1 MNETWQEITQ
11 PTWAR
16 IAAQSD
22 GLRPATLRIFAQ
34 AQPANPLADAER
46 GINNF
51 IQGSNLE
58 NLIWAVGI
66 LLIGLIVSALVS
78 SVVGGLLKK
87 TTIDNRLAAWI
98 TGRPEGAG
106 SPQVEKWIS
115 AAVFWIIFI
124 FFLVAFFNRLNLTAV
139 SQPLNTFLN
148 QIATFLPK
156 LAGALIWLGIAWVLA
171 TVAKLAVSRVMRT
184 FSVDE
189 RLNQEVGT
197 APTERPLLLSDT
209 VANALYWFIFL
220 LFLPLILEA
229 LQLQQALLPVN
240 NLLNQ
245 ILAAIP
251 KILEAVLIGFVGWLL
266 AQVVRRIVTNL
277 LAAAGADSL
286 GARFGI
292 SRTSGGQ
299 SLSWIVGTI
308 VYVLILIPTAIAA
321 LNALDIQAIS
331 QPAIAMLNDILSA
344 VPKIFT
350 AALILAVAYILGRWV
365 GDLVTNI
372 LTGIGFNNVFSWLG
386 VQPPKQPVRVMSPPV
401 RPLDPEATILQEP
414 ELPARTPSEFVGIVV
429 QVGILLFAVVAA
441 TDVLR
446 IPALT
451 AIVSGIVLVAGR
463 VLSGLV
469 VFAIGL
475 YLANLA
481 FSLIASSGTRQ
492 ARLLGQTARIAIIAF
507 VSALALQQMGIGSD
521 IVNLAFGLLLGAIA
535 VGIALAFG
543 LGGREIAADQIREW
557 LASFKQDKTPR
568 L

>member
-11 PTWAR
+11 PISGP
-16 IAAQSD
+16 IAALSD
-22 GLRPATLRIFAQ
+22 RILAQ
-34 AQPANPLADAER
+34 AQPANPLAQAER
-46 GINNF
+46 GINNLF
-51 IQGSNLE
+51 QGSNLE
-58 NLIWAVGI
+58 NLLWAIGI
-66 LLIGLIVSALVS
+66 LLVGLIVSALVS

-98 TGRPEGAG
+98 TGRPEAAG

-115 AAVFWIIFI
+115 TAVFWIIFI
-124 FFLVAFFNRLNLTAV
+124 FFLIAFFDRLNLTAV

-148 QIATFLPK
+148 QITGFLPK
-156 LAGALIWLGIAWVLA
+156 LAAALIWLGIAWVLA
-171 TVAKLAVSRVMRT
+171 TVAKMALSRVMRT

-197 APTERPLLLSDT
+197 ASSERPLLLSDT

-220 LFLPLILEA
+220 LFLPLILDSLEM
-229 LQLQQALLPVN
+229 QQALLPVN

-266 AQVVRRIVTNL
+266 AMVVRRIVTNL

-292 SRTSGGQ
+292 SRTAGGQ

-331 QPAIAMLNDILSA
+331 QPAVAMLNDILSA

-350 AALILAVAYILGRWV
+350 AALILALAYILGRWV

-372 LTGIGFNNVFSWLG
+372 LRGIGFNNVFSWLG
-386 VQPPKQPVRVMSPPV
+386 VQPKQPLRLTPSSS
-401 RPLDPEATILQEP
+401 DPDATILQEP
-414 ELPARTPSEFVGIVV
+414 EVATRTPSEFVGIVV
-429 QVGILLFAVVAA
+429 QVGIMLFAVVAA
-441 TDVLR
+441 TDVLG

-507 VSALALQQMGIGSD
+507 VAALALQQMGIGSD

>member
-11 PTWAR
+11 PTWSR
-16 IAAQSD
+16 IAALSD
-22 GLRPATLRIFAQ
+22 RIVAQ
-34 AQPANPLADAER
+34 AQPAPNPLADAER
-46 GINNF
+46 GINNLF
-51 IQGSNLE
+51 QGSNIG

-66 LLIGLIVSALVS
+66 LLIGLIVAALVS
-78 SVVGGLLKK
+78 SLIGGLLKK
-87 TTIDNRLAAWI
+87 TTIDNRLAAWV
-98 TGRPEGAG
+98 TGRPDGEEA
-106 SPQVEKWIS
+106 PQVEKWIS
-115 AAVFWIIFI
+115 TAVFWIIFI
-124 FFLVAFFNRLNLTAV
+124 FFLVAFFNQLNLTAV

-148 QIATFLPK
+148 QITGFLPK
-156 LAGALIWLGIAWVLA
+156 LGGALIWLGIAWVLA
-171 TVAKLAVSRVMRT
+171 TVAKLAVSRAMRT

-189 RLNQEVGT
+189 RLNQQVGT

-209 VANALYWFIFL
+209 LANALYWFIFL
-220 LFLPLILEA
+220 LFLPLILDSLEM
-229 LQLQQALLPVN
+229 QQALLPVN

-266 AQVVRRIVTNL
+266 AMVVRRIVTNL
-277 LAAAGADSL
+277 LAAAGTDSL

-299 SLSWIVGTI
+299 SLSWIIGTV

-344 VPKIFT
+344 IPKIFT
-350 AALILAVAYILGRWV
+350 AALILAVAYVLGRWI

-386 VQPPKQPVRVMSPPV
+386 VQPKQSVRVTAPPIH
-401 RPLDPEATILQEP
+401 PIDPDATVLQPEP
-414 ELPARTPSEFVGIVV
+414 ELPDRTPSEFVGIVV
-429 QVGILLFAVVAA
+429 QVGIILFAVVAA

-451 AIVSGIVLVAGR
+451 AIVSGIVVIAGR

-481 FSLIASSGTRQ
+481 FNLIASSGTRQ
-492 ARLLGQTARIAIIAF
+492 ARMLGQTARIAVITF

-543 LGGREIAADQIREW
+543 LGGREIASDQIRDW
-557 LASFKQDKTPR
+557 LAAFKQDKTPR

>member
-11 PTWAR
+11 PISGPMAVVSDR
-16 IAAQSD
+16 I
-22 GLRPATLRIFAQ
+22 LAQ
-34 AQPANPLADAER
+34 AQLAPNPLSEAER
-46 GINNF
+46 GLNNLF
-51 IQGSNLE
+51 AGKDIE
-58 NLIWAVGI
+58 NLVWAIGI

-78 SVVGGLLKK
+78 SLVGGLLKK

-98 TGRPEGAG
+98 TGRPEGEG

-115 AAVFWIIFI
+115 GAVFWIIFI

-148 QIATFLPK
+148 QIAGALPK
-156 LAGALIWLGIAWVLA
+156 LAKALIFLGIAWVVA
-171 TVAKLAVSRVMRT
+171 TVAKLALSRAMRT
-184 FSVDE
+184 FGVDE
-189 RLNQEVGT
+189 RLNQQVGT
-197 APTERPLLLSDT
+197 APTETPLLLSDT
-209 VANALYWFIFL
+209 LANALYWFIFL
-220 LFLPLILEA
+220 LFLPLVLES
-229 LQLQQALLPVN
+229 LDLQQALLPVN

-266 AQVVRRIVTNL
+266 AQVVQRIVTNL

-292 SRTSGGQ
+292 SRSSGGQ
-299 SLSWIVGTI
+299 SLSWIIGTI

-331 QPAIAMLNDILSA
+331 LPAIAMLNTILGA
-344 VPKIFT
+344 LPNIFT
-350 AALILAVAYILGRWV
+350 AAIILAVAYFLGRWI

-386 VQPPKQPVRVMSPPV
+386 MQPKQPLRLPSSSST
-401 RPLDPEATILQEP
+401 DPDATVLQEP
-414 ELPARTPSEFVGIVV
+414 DVAARTPSQFVGIVV
-429 QVGILLFAVVAA
+429 QVGIMLFAVVAA
-441 TDVLR
+441 TDVLK

-492 ARLLGQTARIAIIAF
+492 ARLLGQTARIAVIAF
-507 VSALALQQMGIGSD
+507 VGALALQQMGIGSD

-543 LGGREIAADQIREW
+543 LGGREIAADELRGW

-568 L
+568 S

>member
-11 PTWAR
+11 PISNPMAVM
-16 IAAQSD
+16 SD
-22 GLRPATLRIFAQ
+22 RLLAQ
-34 AQPANPLADAER
+34 AQPAPNPLVDAER

-51 IQGSNLE
+51 VQTSNIE
-58 NLIWAVGI
+58 NLVWAVGI

-78 SVVGGLLKK
+78 SLVGGLLKK

-98 TGRPEGAG
+98 TGRPEGEG

-115 AAVFWIIFI
+115 GAVFWIIFI

-148 QIATFLPK
+148 QIAGALPK
-156 LAGALIWLGIAWVLA
+156 LAKALIFLGIAWVLA
-171 TVAKLAVSRVMRT
+171 TVAKLALSRAMRT
-184 FSVDE
+184 FGVDE
-189 RLNQEVGT
+189 RLNQQVGT
-197 APTERPLLLSDT
+197 APSETPLLLSDT
-209 VANALYWFIFL
+209 LANALYWFIFL
-220 LFLPLILEA
+220 LFLPLVLES
-229 LQLQQALLPVN
+229 LDLQQALLPVN

-266 AQVVRRIVTNL
+266 AQVVQRIVTNL

-292 SRTSGGQ
+292 SRSSGGQ

-331 QPAIAMLNDILSA
+331 LPAIAMLNTILGA
-344 VPKIFT
+344 LPNIFT
-350 AALILAVAYILGRWV
+350 AAIILAVAYILGRWI

-386 VQPPKQPVRVMSPPV
+386 MQPKQPLQLPP
-401 RPLDPEATILQEP
+401 PSSIDPDATVLQEP
-414 ELPARTPSEFVGIVV
+414 DIAARTPSQFVGIVV
-429 QVGILLFAVVAA
+429 QVGIMLFAVVAA
-441 TDVLR
+441 TDVLK

-492 ARLLGQTARIAIIAF
+492 ARLLGQTARIAVIAF
-507 VSALALQQMGIGSD
+507 VGALALQQMGIGSD

-543 LGGREIAADQIREW
+543 LGGREIAADELRGW

>member
-11 PTWAR
+11 QISSP
-16 IAAQSD
+16 IAVMSD
-22 GLRPATLRIFAQ
+22 GLRPATLRLLAQ
-34 AQPANPLADAER
+34 VQPTPNPLTDAER
-46 GINNF
+46 GFNDF
-51 IQGSNLE
+51 VVSSNLE
-58 NLIWAVGI
+58 NLLWAIGI

-78 SVVGGLLKK
+78 SLVGGLLKK
-87 TTIDNRLAAWI
+87 TTIDNRLATWI
-98 TGRPEGAG
+98 TGRAEGDGA
-106 SPQVEKWIS
+106 PQVEKWIS

-124 FFLVAFFNRLNLTAV
+124 FFLIAFFNRLNLTAV

-148 QIATFLPK
+148 QIAGALPK
-156 LAGALIWLGIAWVLA
+156 LAKALIFLGIAWVLA
-171 TVAKLAVSRVMRT
+171 TVAKLAVSRAMRT
-184 FSVDE
+184 FGVDE
-189 RLNQEVGT
+189 RLNQQVGN
-197 APTERPLLLSDT
+197 APNENPLLLSDT
-209 VANALYWFIFL
+209 LANALYWFIFL
-220 LFLPLILEA
+220 LFLPSVLES
-229 LQLQQALLPVN
+229 LELQQALLPVN

-251 KILEAVLIGFVGWLL
+251 KILEALVIGFIGWLL
-266 AQVVRRIVTNL
+266 AQVVQRIVTNL

-292 SRTSGGQ
+292 SRSSGGQ
-299 SLSWIVGTI
+299 SLSWIIGTI

-331 QPAIAMLNDILSA
+331 LPAIAMLNTILGA
-344 VPKIFT
+344 LPNIFT
-350 AALILAVAYILGRWV
+350 AAIILALAYILGRWI

-386 VQPPKQPVRVMSPPV
+386 VQPKQPLMIRAPGSI
-401 RPLDPEATILQEP
+401 DPDATVLQEP
-414 ELPARTPSEFVGIVV
+414 DLPARTPSQFVGIVV

-451 AIVSGIVLVAGR
+451 VIVSGIVLVAGR
-463 VLSGLV
+463 VLAGLV

-507 VSALALQQMGIGSD
+507 VAALALQQMGIGSD

-543 LGGREIAADQIREW
+543 LGGREIAADELRGW
-557 LASFKQDKTPR
+557 LAAFKQDKTPR

>member
-11 PTWAR
+11 PISGP
-16 IAAQSD
+16 IAALSD
-22 GLRPATLRIFAQ
+22 RILAQ
-34 AQPANPLADAER
+34 AQSGNPLTQAER

-58 NLIWAVGI
+58 NLLWAVGI
-66 LLIGLIVSALVS
+66 LLVGLIVSALVS

-98 TGRPEGAG
+98 TGRPEVAG
-106 SPQVEKWIS
+106 SPKVEKWIS
-115 AAVFWIIFI
+115 TAVFWIIFI
-124 FFLVAFFNRLNLTAV
+124 FFLIAFFDRLNLTAV

-148 QIATFLPK
+148 QITGFLPK
-156 LAGALIWLGIAWVLA
+156 LAAALIWLGIAWVLA
-171 TVAKLAVSRVMRT
+171 TVAKMAVSRAMRT

-197 APTERPLLLSDT
+197 ASSERPLLLSDT

-220 LFLPLILEA
+220 LFLPLILDSLEM
-229 LQLQQALLPVN
+229 QQALLPVN

-266 AQVVRRIVTNL
+266 AMVVRRIVTNL

-331 QPAIAMLNDILSA
+331 QPAVAMLNDILSA

-350 AALILAVAYILGRWV
+350 AALILALAYILGRWV

-372 LTGIGFNNVFSWLG
+372 LRGIGFNNVFSWLG
-386 VQPPKQPVRVMSPPV
+386 VQPKQPLRLTPSSS
-401 RPLDPEATILQEP
+401 DPDATILQEP
-414 ELPARTPSEFVGIVV
+414 EVPTRTPSEFVGIVV
-429 QVGILLFAVVAA
+429 QVGIMLFAVVAA
-441 TDVLR
+441 TDVLG

-492 ARLLGQTARIAIIAF
+492 ARLLGQAARIAIIAF

>member
-11 PTWAR
+11 PISGP
-16 IAAQSD
+16 IAALSD
-22 GLRPATLRIFAQ
+22 RILAQ
-34 AQPANPLADAER
+34 AQPANPLVQTQR

-51 IQGSNLE
+51 IQNSNLE
-58 NLIWAVGI
+58 NLLWAVGI
-66 LLIGLIVSALVS
+66 LLVGLIVSAVVS

-98 TGRPEGAG
+98 TGRPEAAG

-115 AAVFWIIFI
+115 TAVFWIIFI
-124 FFLVAFFNRLNLTAV
+124 FFLIAFFDRLNLTAV

-148 QIATFLPK
+148 QITGFLPK
-156 LAGALIWLGIAWVLA
+156 LAAALIWLGIAWVLA
-171 TVAKLAVSRVMRT
+171 TVAKMALSRVMRT

-197 APTERPLLLSDT
+197 ASSEQPLLLSDT

-220 LFLPLILEA
+220 LFLPLILDSLEM
-229 LQLQQALLPVN
+229 QQALLPVN

-266 AQVVRRIVTNL
+266 AMVVRRIVTNL

-331 QPAIAMLNDILSA
+331 QPAVAMLNDILSA

-350 AALILAVAYILGRWV
+350 AALILALAYILGRWV

-372 LTGIGFNNVFSWLG
+372 LRGIGFNNVFSWLG
-386 VQPPKQPVRVMSPPV
+386 VQPKQPLRLTPSSS
-401 RPLDPEATILQEP
+401 DPDATILQEP
-414 ELPARTPSEFVGIVV
+414 EVPTRTPSEFVGIVV
-429 QVGILLFAVVAA
+429 QVGIMLFAVVAA
-441 TDVLR
+441 TDVLG

-507 VSALALQQMGIGSD
+507 VAALALQQMGIGSD

-568 L
+568 S

>member
-1 MNETWQEITQ
+1 MNETWQEITR
-11 PTWAR
+11 PISGP
-16 IAAQSD
+16 IAGLSD
-22 GLRPATLRIFAQ
+22 RLLAQ
-34 AQPANPLADAER
+34 AQPANPLAQAER
-46 GINNF
+46 GINNLF
-51 IQGSNLE
+51 QGSNIE
-58 NLIWAVGI
+58 NLLWAVGI
-66 LLIGLIVSALVS
+66 LLVGLIVSAVVS
-78 SVVGGLLKK
+78 SIVGGLLKK

-98 TGRPEGAG
+98 TGRPEGAEA
-106 SPQVEKWIS
+106 PQVEKWIS
-115 AAVFWIIFI
+115 TAVFWIIFI
-124 FFLVAFFNRLNLTAV
+124 FFLIAFFDRLNLTAV

-148 QIATFLPK
+148 QITGFLPK

-171 TVAKLAVSRVMRT
+171 TVAKMAVSRVMRT

-189 RLNQEVGT
+189 RLNQEVGA

-220 LFLPLILEA
+220 LFLPLILDSLEM
-229 LQLQQALLPVN
+229 QQALLPVN

-266 AQVVRRIVTNL
+266 AMVVRRIVTNL
-277 LAAAGADSL
+277 LAAAGADGL

-299 SLSWIVGTI
+299 SLSWIAGTI

-321 LNALDIQAIS
+321 LNALEIQAIS
-331 QPAIAMLNDILSA
+331 QPAVAMLNDILGA

-350 AALILAVAYILGRWV
+350 AALILALAYLLGRWV

-386 VQPPKQPVRVMSPPV
+386 VQPPKQSLRLPPSSI
-401 RPLDPEATILQEP
+401 DPEATILQEP
-414 ELPARTPSEFVGIVV
+414 ELPARTPSELVGIVV

-441 TDVLR
+441 TDVLQ

-451 AIVSGIVLVAGR
+451 AIVSGMVLVAGR
-463 VLSGLV
+463 VLAGLV

-543 LGGREIAADQIREW
+543 LGGREIAADQIREL

>member
-11 PTWAR
+11 PISGPMAVVSDR
-16 IAAQSD
+16 I
-22 GLRPATLRIFAQ
+22 LAQ
-34 AQPANPLADAER
+34 AQLAPNPLSEAER
-46 GINNF
+46 GLNNLF
-51 IQGSNLE
+51 AGKDIE
-58 NLIWAVGI
+58 NLVWAIGI

-78 SVVGGLLKK
+78 SLVGGLLKK

-98 TGRPEGAG
+98 TGRPEGEG

-115 AAVFWIIFI
+115 GAVFWIIFI

-148 QIATFLPK
+148 QIAGALPK
-156 LAGALIWLGIAWVLA
+156 LAKALIFLGIAWVVA
-171 TVAKLAVSRVMRT
+171 TVAKLALSRAMRT
-184 FSVDE
+184 FGVDE
-189 RLNQEVGT
+189 RLNQQVGT
-197 APTERPLLLSDT
+197 APTETPLLLSDT
-209 VANALYWFIFL
+209 LANALYWFIFL
-220 LFLPLILEA
+220 LFLPLVLES
-229 LQLQQALLPVN
+229 LDLQQALLPVN

-266 AQVVRRIVTNL
+266 AQVVQRIVTNL

-292 SRTSGGQ
+292 SRSSGGQ
-299 SLSWIVGTI
+299 SLSWIIGTI

-331 QPAIAMLNDILSA
+331 LPAIAMLNTILGA
-344 VPKIFT
+344 LPNIFT
-350 AALILAVAYILGRWV
+350 AAIILAVAYFLGRWI

-386 VQPPKQPVRVMSPPV
+386 MQPKQPLRLPPSSST
-401 RPLDPEATILQEP
+401 DPDATVLQEP
-414 ELPARTPSEFVGIVV
+414 DVAARTPSQFVGIVV
-429 QVGILLFAVVAA
+429 QVGIMLFAVVAA
-441 TDVLR
+441 TDVLK

-492 ARLLGQTARIAIIAF
+492 ARLLGQTARIAVIAF
-507 VSALALQQMGIGSD
+507 VGALALQQMGIGSD

-543 LGGREIAADQIREW
+543 LGGREIAADELRGW

-568 L
+568 S

>member
-11 PTWAR
+11 PISGP
-16 IAAQSD
+16 IAALSD
-22 GLRPATLRIFAQ
+22 RILAQ
-34 AQPANPLADAER
+34 AQPGNPLTDAER

-51 IQGSNLE
+51 IQGSNIE
-58 NLIWAVGI
+58 NLLWAVGI

-78 SVVGGLLKK
+78 SLVGGLLKK

-106 SPQVEKWIS
+106 APQVEKWIS
-115 AAVFWIIFI
+115 AAVFWIIFV
-124 FFLVAFFNRLNLTAV
+124 FFLIAFFNRLNLTAV

-148 QIATFLPK
+148 QITGFLPK

-171 TVAKLAVSRVMRT
+171 TVAKMAVSRAMRA

-189 RLNQEVGT
+189 RLNQEVGA

-220 LFLPLILEA
+220 LFLPLILDSLEM
-229 LQLQQALLPVN
+229 QQALLPVN

-251 KILEAVLIGFVGWLL
+251 KILEAVVIGFVGWLL
-266 AQVVRRIVTNL
+266 AMVVRRIVTNL
-277 LAAAGADSL
+277 LAAAGADGL

-292 SRTSGGQ
+292 SRTAGGQ

-331 QPAIAMLNDILSA
+331 QPAIAMLNTILGA
-344 VPKIFT
+344 LPNIFT
-350 AALILAVAYILGRWV
+350 AALILGVAYFLGRWIS
-365 GDLVTNI
+365 DLVTNI

-386 VQPPKQPVRVMSPPV
+386 VQQPKQRLRLPPSSI
-401 RPLDPEATILQEP
+401 DPEATILQEP

-429 QVGILLFAVVAA
+429 QVGIMLFAVVAA
-441 TDVLR
+441 TDVLG

-463 VLSGLV
+463 VLAGLV

-492 ARLLGQTARIAIIAF
+492 ARLLGQAARIAIIAF

-543 LGGREIAADQIREW
+543 LGGREIAADQIREL

>member
-11 PTWAR
+11 STWTPMGLLSDR
-16 IAAQSD
+16 LLAQ
-22 GLRPATLRIFAQ
+22 G
-34 AQPANPLADAER
+34 QPAPNPLADAER
-46 GINNF
+46 GLNNLF
-51 IQGSNLE
+51 QGSNIE

-66 LLIGLIVSALVS
+66 LLLGLIVATVVS
-78 SVVGGLLKK
+78 SVIGGLLKK
-87 TTIDNRLAAWI
+87 TNIDNKMAAWV
-98 TGRPEGAG
+98 TGRPDSTD
-106 SPQVEKWIS
+106 SPPVEKWV
-115 AAVFWIIFI
+115 ATAVFWIIFI

-139 SQPLNTFLN
+139 SQPLNTFLD
-148 QIATFLPK
+148 QIAAFLPK

-171 TVAKLAVSRVMRT
+171 TVAKLAVSRAMRA
-184 FSVDE
+184 FGLDE
-189 RLNQEVGT
+189 RLNQQVGGT
-197 APTERPLLLSDT
+197 PGESPLLLSET

-220 LFLPLILEA
+220 LFLPLILES
-229 LQLQQALLPVN
+229 LQLSQALLPVQ

-251 KILEAVLIGFVGWLL
+251 KILEAVLIGAVGWLL

-277 LAAAGADSL
+277 LAATGADSV

-292 SRTSGGQ
+292 SRTNGGQ

-331 QPAIAMLNDILSA
+331 QPAIAMLNTILGA
-344 VPKIFT
+344 IPNIFT
-350 AALILAVAYILGRWV
+350 AAIILVVAYILGRWIS
-365 GDLVTNI
+365 DLVINI

-386 VQPPKQPVRVMSPPV
+386 VPAKPPLSIAQNQ
-401 RPLDPEATILQEP
+401 LDPDATVLQAEP
-414 ELPARTPSEFVGIVV
+414 EIPSRTPSEFVGIVV
-429 QVGILLFAVVAA
+429 QVGIILFAVVAA

-451 AIVSGIVLVAGR
+451 AIVSGIVVVAGR
-463 VLSGLV
+463 VLSGLI

-507 VSALALQQMGIGSD
+507 VLALALQQMGIASD

-543 LGGREIAADQIREW
+543 LGGRDIASEQIREW
-557 LASFKQDKTPR
+557 LAAFKQDKTPR
-568 L
+568 P

>member
-11 PTWAR
+11 PISGSMAVL
-16 IAAQSD
+16 SD
-22 GLRPATLRIFAQ
+22 GLRPATLRILAQ
-34 AQPANPLADAER
+34 APVQNPLIDAQN

-51 IQGSNLE
+51 VVSSNIE

-78 SVVGGLLKK
+78 SLVGGLLKK

-98 TGRPEGAG
+98 TGRPEGEGA
-106 SPQVEKWIS
+106 PQVEKIIS
-115 AAVFWIIFI
+115 AVVFWLIFI
-124 FFLVAFFNRLNLTAV
+124 FFLIAFFNRLNLTAV

-148 QIATFLPK
+148 QIAGALPK
-156 LAGALIWLGIAWVLA
+156 LAKALIFLGIAWVLA
-171 TVAKLAVSRVMRT
+171 TVAKLALSRAMRT
-184 FSVDE
+184 FGVDE
-189 RLNQEVGT
+189 RLNQQVGT
-197 APTERPLLLSDT
+197 APSESPLLLSDT
-209 VANALYWFIFL
+209 LANALYWFIFL
-220 LFLPLILEA
+220 LFLPSILES
-229 LQLQQALLPVN
+229 LDLQQALLPVN

-245 ILAAIP
+245 ILAAVP

-266 AQVVRRIVTNL
+266 AQVVQRIVTNL

-292 SRTSGGQ
+292 SRSSGGQ
-299 SLSWIVGTI
+299 SLSWIIGTI

-331 QPAIAMLNDILSA
+331 LPAIAMLNTILGA
-344 VPKIFT
+344 LPNIFT
-350 AALILAVAYILGRWV
+350 AAIILAVAYFLGRWI

-386 VQPPKQPVRVMSPPV
+386 VQPKPSLRLPPSSI
-401 RPLDPEATILQEP
+401 DPEATVLQAP
-414 ELPARTPSEFVGIVV
+414 EVPARTASQFVGIVV
-429 QVGILLFAVVAA
+429 QVGIILFAVVAA

-451 AIVSGIVLVAGR
+451 AIVSGILLVAGR
-463 VLSGLV
+463 VLAGLV

-481 FSLIASSGTRQ
+481 FGLIASSGTRQ

-535 VGIALAFG
+535 V
-543 LGGREIAADQIREW
+543 
-557 LASFKQDKTPR
+557 
-568 L
+568 

>member
-11 PTWAR
+11 P
-16 IAAQSD
+16 IAGQIAVMSD
-22 GLRPATLRIFAQ
+22 GLRPATLRILAQ
-34 AQPANPLADAER
+34 AQPAPNPLADAER

-51 IQGSNLE
+51 VQSSNIE
-58 NLIWAVGI
+58 NLVWAIGI

-78 SVVGGLLKK
+78 SIVGGLLKK

-115 AAVFWIIFI
+115 GAVFWIIFI

-148 QIATFLPK
+148 QIAGALPK
-156 LAGALIWLGIAWVLA
+156 LAKALIFLGIAWVLA
-171 TVAKLAVSRVMRT
+171 TVAKLALSRAMRT
-184 FSVDE
+184 FGVDE
-189 RLNQEVGT
+189 RLNQQVGT
-197 APTERPLLLSDT
+197 APTETPLLLSET
-209 VANALYWFIFL
+209 LANALYWFIFL
-220 LFLPLILEA
+220 LFLPLVLES
-229 LQLQQALLPVN
+229 LDLQQALLPVN

-251 KILEAVLIGFVGWLL
+251 KILEALLIGFVGWLL
-266 AQVVRRIVTNL
+266 AQVVQRIVTNL

-292 SRTSGGQ
+292 SRSSGGQ
-299 SLSWIVGTI
+299 SLSWIIGTI

-331 QPAIAMLNDILSA
+331 LPAIAMLNTILGA
-344 VPKIFT
+344 LPNIFT
-350 AALILAVAYILGRWV
+350 AAIILAVAYILGRWI

-386 VQPPKQPVRVMSPPV
+386 MQPKQPLRLPASSI
-401 RPLDPEATILQEP
+401 DPEATILQEP
-414 ELPARTPSEFVGIVV
+414 ELAARTPSQFVGIVV

-492 ARLLGQTARIAIIAF
+492 ARLLGQTARIAVIAF
-507 VSALALQQMGIGSD
+507 VGALALQQMGIGSD

-543 LGGREIAADQIREW
+543 LGGREIAADELRGW

>member
-11 PTWAR
+11 PISGP
-16 IAAQSD
+16 IAALSD
-22 GLRPATLRIFAQ
+22 RILAQ
-34 AQPANPLADAER
+34 APPPPNPLTDAER

-51 IQGSNLE
+51 LQGSNIE

-66 LLIGLIVSALVS
+66 LLVGLIVSALVS

-106 SPQVEKWIS
+106 APQVEKWIS
-115 AAVFWIIFI
+115 AAVFWIIFV
-124 FFLVAFFNRLNLTAV
+124 FFLIAFFNRLNLTAV

-148 QIATFLPK
+148 QITGFLPK

-171 TVAKLAVSRVMRT
+171 TVAKMAVSRAMRT

-189 RLNQEVGT
+189 RLNQEVGA

-220 LFLPLILEA
+220 LFLPLILDSLEM
-229 LQLQQALLPVN
+229 QQALLPVN

-266 AQVVRRIVTNL
+266 AMVVRRIVTNL

-331 QPAIAMLNDILSA
+331 QPAIAMLNDILGA

-350 AALILAVAYILGRWV
+350 AALILVVAYILGRWV

-386 VQPPKQPVRVMSPPV
+386 VQPPKQPLRLPRSSI
-401 RPLDPEATILQEP
+401 DPEATILQEP

-429 QVGILLFAVVAA
+429 QVGIMLFAVVAA
-441 TDVLR
+441 TDVLQ

-463 VLSGLV
+463 VLAGLV

-507 VSALALQQMGIGSD
+507 VAALALQQMGIGSD

>member
-11 PTWAR
+11 P
-16 IAAQSD
+16 ISGPLMGLSD
-22 GLRPATLRIFAQ
+22 RLLVQ
-34 AQPANPLADAER
+34 APPANPLGEAQS
-46 GINNF
+46 GINDLF
-51 IQGSNLE
+51 QGSTSIE
-58 NLIWAVGI
+58 NLVWAIGI

-78 SVVGGLLKK
+78 SLVGGLLKK

-98 TGRPEGAG
+98 TGRPDGEG
-106 SPQVEKWIS
+106 SPPVEKWIS
-115 AAVFWIIFI
+115 GAVFWIIFI

-148 QIATFLPK
+148 QIAGALPK
-156 LAGALIWLGIAWVLA
+156 LAKALIFLGIAWVLA
-171 TVAKLAVSRVMRT
+171 TVAKLALSRAMRT
-184 FSVDE
+184 FGVDE
-189 RLNQEVGT
+189 RLNQQVGT
-197 APTERPLLLSDT
+197 TAGEAPLLLSDT
-209 VANALYWFIFL
+209 LANALYWFIFL
-220 LFLPLILEA
+220 LFLPSVLES
-229 LQLQQALLPVN
+229 LDLQQALLPVN

-251 KILEAVLIGFVGWLL
+251 KILQAVLIGFVGWLL
-266 AQVVRRIVTNL
+266 AQVVQRIVTNL
-277 LAAAGADSL
+277 LAASGADSL

-292 SRTSGGQ
+292 SRSSGGQ

-331 QPAIAMLNDILSA
+331 QPAIAMLNTILGA
-344 VPKIFT
+344 LPNIFT
-350 AALILAVAYILGRWV
+350 AAIILAVAYFLGRWIA
-365 GDLVTNI
+365 DLVTNI

-386 VQPPKQPVRVMSPPV
+386 VQPKQPLMMRAPGSI
-401 RPLDPEATILQEP
+401 DPDATVLQEP
-414 ELPARTPSEFVGIVV
+414 DMPARTPSEFVGIVV

-463 VLSGLV
+463 VLSGLI

-492 ARLLGQTARIAIIAF
+492 ARLLGQTARIAVIAF

-543 LGGREIAADQIREW
+543 LGGREIAGEQIREW

-568 L
+568 S

>member
-11 PTWAR
+11 PISGP
-16 IAAQSD
+16 IAALSD
-22 GLRPATLRIFAQ
+22 RILAQ
-34 AQPANPLADAER
+34 AQSGNPLADAER

-58 NLIWAVGI
+58 NLLWAIGI
-66 LLIGLIVSALVS
+66 LLVGLIVSALVS

-98 TGRPEGAG
+98 TGRPEGGAG
-106 SPQVEKWIS
+106 APQVEKWIS

-139 SQPLNTFLN
+139 SQPLNTFLT
-148 QIATFLPK
+148 QITGFLPR
-156 LAGALIWLGIAWVLA
+156 LAAALIWLGIAWVLA
-171 TVAKLAVSRVMRT
+171 TVAKMAVSRLMRT

-189 RLNQEVGT
+189 RLNQEVGS
-197 APTERPLLLSDT
+197 ASSERPLLLSDT

-266 AQVVRRIVTNL
+266 AMVVRRIVTNL

-331 QPAIAMLNDILSA
+331 QPAVAMLNDILSA

-350 AALILAVAYILGRWV
+350 AALILALAYILGRWV

-372 LTGIGFNNVFSWLG
+372 LRGIGFNNVFSWLG
-386 VQPPKQPVRVMSPPV
+386 VQPKQPLRLTPSSS
-401 RPLDPEATILQEP
+401 DPDATILQEP
-414 ELPARTPSEFVGIVV
+414 EVPTRTPSEFVGIVV

-441 TDVLR
+441 TDVLG

-507 VSALALQQMGIGSD
+507 VAALALQQMGIGSD

-568 L
+568 S

>member
-11 PTWAR
+11 PISGP
-16 IAAQSD
+16 IAALSD
-22 GLRPATLRIFAQ
+22 RILAQ
-34 AQPANPLADAER
+34 AQSGNPLTDAER

-51 IQGSNLE
+51 FQGANLE
-58 NLIWAVGI
+58 NLLWAIGI
-66 LLIGLIVSALVS
+66 LLVGLIVSALVS

-98 TGRPEGAG
+98 TGRPEGGPGA
-106 SPQVEKWIS
+106 PQVEKWIS

-148 QIATFLPK
+148 QITSFLPR
-156 LAGALIWLGIAWVLA
+156 LAAALIWLGIAWVLA
-171 TVAKLAVSRVMRT
+171 TVAKMAVSRLMRT

-197 APTERPLLLSDT
+197 ASTERPLLLSDT

-266 AQVVRRIVTNL
+266 AMVVRRIVTNL
-277 LAAAGADSL
+277 LAAAGADGL

-331 QPAIAMLNDILSA
+331 QPAVAMLNDILSA

-350 AALILAVAYILGRWV
+350 AALILAVAYILGRWI

-372 LTGIGFNNVFSWLG
+372 LRGIGFNNVFSWLG
-386 VQPPKQPVRVMSPPV
+386 VQPKQPLRLTPSSI
-401 RPLDPEATILQEP
+401 DPDATLLQEP

-441 TDVLR
+441 TDVLG

-492 ARLLGQTARIAIIAF
+492 ARLLGQAARIAIIAF
-507 VSALALQQMGIGSD
+507 VAALALQQMGIGSD

>member
-11 PTWAR
+11 PISGPLVAL
-16 IAAQSD
+16 SD
-22 GLRPATLRIFAQ
+22 GLRPATLRLLAQ
-34 AQPANPLADAER
+34 AQPAPNPLGDAER
-46 GINNF
+46 GINKF
-51 IQGSNLE
+51 VQSSNIE
-58 NLIWAVGI
+58 NLIWAIGI

-98 TGRPEGAG
+98 TGRPDGEGA
-106 SPQVEKWIS
+106 PQVEKWIS
-115 AAVFWIIFI
+115 TAVFWIIFI
-124 FFLVAFFNRLNLTAV
+124 FFLIAFFDKLNLRAV
-139 SQPLNTFLN
+139 SEPLNTFLT
-148 QIATFLPK
+148 QIASALPK
-156 LAGALIWLGIAWVLA
+156 LAKALIFLGIAWVLA
-171 TVAKLAVSRVMRT
+171 TIAKLALSRAMRT

-189 RLNQEVGT
+189 RLNQQVGA
-197 APTERPLLLSDT
+197 APSESPLLLSDT
-209 VANALYWFIFL
+209 LANALYWFIFL
-220 LFLPLILEA
+220 LFLPLILES
-229 LQLQQALLPVN
+229 LELQQALLPVN

-251 KILEAVLIGFVGWLL
+251 KILEALLIGFVGWLL
-266 AQVVRRIVTNL
+266 AQVVQRIVTNL

-292 SRTSGGQ
+292 SRTNGGQ

-308 VYVLILIPTAIAA
+308 IYVLILIPTAIAA

-331 QPAIAMLNDILSA
+331 QPAIAMLNTVLGAI
-344 VPKIFT
+344 PNIFT
-350 AALILAVAYILGRWV
+350 AALILVVAYILGRWI

-386 VQPPKQPVRVMSPPV
+386 VQPKQPLSIARNQ
-401 RPLDPEATILQEP
+401 LDRDATVLQSEP
-414 ELPARTPSEFVGIVV
+414 AIPARTPSEFVGIVV
-429 QVGILLFAVVAA
+429 QVGIVLFAVVAA

-463 VLSGLV
+463 VLSGLI

-492 ARLLGQTARIAIIAF
+492 ARLLGQAARIAVIAF
-507 VSALALQQMGIGSD
+507 VLALALQQMGIGSD
-521 IVNLAFGLLLGAIA
+521 IVTLAFGLLLGAIA

-543 LGGREIAADQIREW
+543 LGGREIAGEQIREW

>member
-1 MNETWQEITQ
+1 MNEMWQEITQ

-16 IAAQSD
+16 IAVVSD
-22 GLRPATLRIFAQ
+22 RILAQ
-34 AQPANPLADAER
+34 AQSANPLTDAER
-46 GINNF
+46 GINNLF
-51 IQGSNLE
+51 QNSNIG

-66 LLIGLIVSALVS
+66 LLIGLIVATLVS

-87 TTIDNRLAAWI
+87 TTIDNRLAAWV
-98 TGRPEGAG
+98 TGRPEGED

-124 FFLVAFFNRLNLTAV
+124 FFLVAFFNQLNLTAV

-148 QIATFLPK
+148 QITGFLPK
-156 LAGALIWLGIAWVLA
+156 LGGALIWLGIAWVLA

-220 LFLPLILEA
+220 LFLPLILDSLE
-229 LQLQQALLPVN
+229 LQQALLPVN

-266 AQVVRRIVTNL
+266 AMVVRRIVTNL

-292 SRTSGGQ
+292 SRTAGGQ

-331 QPAIAMLNDILSA
+331 QPAIAMLNTVLGAI
-344 VPKIFT
+344 PNIFT
-350 AALILAVAYILGRWV
+350 AALILVVAYILGRWI

-386 VQPPKQPVRVMSPPV
+386 VSPKPSLSIAQNQ
-401 RPLDPEATILQEP
+401 LDTDATVLQSEP
-414 ELPARTPSEFVGIVV
+414 QIPARTPSEFVGIVV
-429 QVGILLFAVVAA
+429 QVGIILFAVVAA

-451 AIVSGIVLVAGR
+451 AIVSGIVLVAGK
-463 VLSGLV
+463 VLSGLI

-543 LGGREIAADQIREW
+543 LGGRDIASEQIREW
-557 LASFKQDKTPR
+557 LAAFKQDKTPR
-568 L
+568 S

>member
-11 PTWAR
+11 PISGPMVAL
-16 IAAQSD
+16 SD
-22 GLRPATLRIFAQ
+22 GLRPATLRLLAQ
-34 AQPANPLADAER
+34 AQPAPNPLADAER

-51 IQGSNLE
+51 VQSSNIE
-58 NLIWAVGI
+58 NLVWAIGI

-78 SVVGGLLKK
+78 SLVGGLLKK
-87 TTIDNRLAAWI
+87 TTIDNRLAGWI
-98 TGRPEGAG
+98 TGRPEGEG

-148 QIATFLPK
+148 QIAGALPK
-156 LAGALIWLGIAWVLA
+156 LAKALIFLGIAWVLA
-171 TVAKLAVSRVMRT
+171 TVAKLALSRAMRT

-189 RLNQEVGT
+189 RLNQQVGN
-197 APTERPLLLSDT
+197 APSENPLLLSDT
-209 VANALYWFIFL
+209 LANALYWFIFL
-220 LFLPLILEA
+220 LFLPLVLES
-229 LQLQQALLPVN
+229 LDLQQALLPVN

-251 KILEAVLIGFVGWLL
+251 KILEALLIGFVGWLL
-266 AQVVRRIVTNL
+266 AQVVQRIVTNL

-292 SRTSGGQ
+292 SRSSGGQ
-299 SLSWIVGTI
+299 SLSWIIGTI

-331 QPAIAMLNDILSA
+331 LPAIGMLNTILGA
-344 VPKIFT
+344 LPNIFT
-350 AALILAVAYILGRWV
+350 AAIILAVAYILGRWI

-386 VQPPKQPVRVMSPPV
+386 IQQKQPLRLPPSSI
-401 RPLDPEATILQEP
+401 DPEATILQEP
-414 ELPARTPSEFVGIVV
+414 ELPARTPSQFVGIVV
-429 QVGILLFAVVAA
+429 QVGIILFAVVAA

-463 VLSGLV
+463 VLAGLV

-507 VSALALQQMGIGSD
+507 VGALALQQMGIGSD

-543 LGGREIAADQIREW
+543 LGGRDIAANELREW
-557 LASFKQDKTPR
+557 LAAFKQDKTPR

>member
-16 IAAQSD
+16 IAVVSDRILAQGS
-22 GLRPATLRIFAQ
+22 PA
-34 AQPANPLADAER
+34 ANPLTAAER
-46 GINNF
+46 GINNLF
-51 IQGSNLE
+51 PGSNIG
-58 NLIWAVGI
+58 NLILAIVI

-78 SVVGGLLKK
+78 SLVGGLLKK

-106 SPQVEKWIS
+106 APPVEKWIS
-115 AAVFWIIFI
+115 AVVFWIIFI
-124 FFLVAFFNRLNLTAV
+124 FFIVAFFNQLNLTAV

-148 QIATFLPK
+148 QITGFLPK
-156 LAGALIWLGIAWVLA
+156 LGGALIWLGIAWVLA
-171 TVAKLAVSRVMRT
+171 TVAKLAVSRTMGT

-189 RLNQEVGT
+189 RLNQQVGT
-197 APTERPLLLSDT
+197 GPSESPLLLSDT
-209 VANALYWFIFL
+209 LANALYWFIFL
-220 LFLPLILEA
+220 LFLPLILDS
-229 LQLQQALLPVN
+229 LQLSQALLPVN

-277 LAAAGADSL
+277 LTAAGADSL

-292 SRTSGGQ
+292 SRTAGGQ

-331 QPAIAMLNDILSA
+331 QPAIAMLNDILGA

-365 GDLVTNI
+365 GDLVTHI
-372 LTGIGFNNVFSWLG
+372 LTGMGFNNVFSWLG
-386 VQPPKQPVRVMSPPV
+386 VSPKQPLSIAQNE
-401 RPLDPEATILQEP
+401 LDPDATVLQSEP
-414 ELPARTPSEFVGIVV
+414 EVPARTPSEFVGIVV
-429 QVGILLFAVVAA
+429 QVGIILFAVVAA

-451 AIVSGIVLVAGR
+451 AIVSGIVLVAGQ
-463 VLSGLV
+463 VLAGLV

-481 FSLIASSGTRQ
+481 FNLIASSGTRQ

-543 LGGREIAADQIREW
+543 LGGRDIASEQIREW
-557 LASFKQDKTPR
+557 LAAFKQDKTPR
-568 L
+568 S

>member
-11 PTWAR
+11 PTWTR
-16 IAAQSD
+16 ITVLSD
-22 GLRPATLRIFAQ
+22 RMLAQ
-34 AQPANPLADAER
+34 AQAAPNPLAEAER
-46 GINNF
+46 SLNNLLP
-51 IQGSNLE
+51 GLP

-66 LLIGLIVSALVS
+66 LLIGLIVSALIS
-78 SVVGGLLKK
+78 SLVGGLLKK

-98 TGRPEGAG
+98 TGRPDGTDA
-106 SPQVEKWIS
+106 PQVEKWIS
-115 AAVFWIIFI
+115 TAVFWIIFI
-124 FFLVAFFNRLNLTAV
+124 FFLVAFFNQLNLTAV

-148 QIATFLPK
+148 QITGFLPK
-156 LAGALIWLGIAWVLA
+156 LGGALIWLGIAWVLA

-184 FSVDE
+184 FNLDE
-189 RLNQEVGT
+189 RLNQQVGT
-197 APTERPLLLSDT
+197 APSESPLLLSDT
-209 VANALYWFIFL
+209 LANALYWFIFL
-220 LFLPLILEA
+220 LFLPLILDSLE
-229 LQLQQALLPVN
+229 LQQALLPVN

-251 KILEAVLIGFVGWLL
+251 KILEALLIGFVGWLL
-266 AQVVRRIVTNL
+266 AMVVRRIVTNL

-292 SRTSGGQ
+292 SRTAGGQ
-299 SLSWIVGTI
+299 SLSWIVGTV
-308 VYVLILIPTAIAA
+308 VYVLILIPTAISA

-331 QPAIAMLNDILSA
+331 QPATAMLGSVLGALPN
-344 VPKIFT
+344 IFT
-350 AALILAVAYILGRWV
+350 AVLILLVAYFVGRWI
-365 GDLVTNI
+365 GELVTNI
-372 LTGIGFNNVFSWLG
+372 LTGIGFNNIFSWLG
-386 VQPPKQPVRVMSPPV
+386 VQTKPQLRLPPPTSGT
-401 RPLDPEATILQEP
+401 DPDATVLQEP
-414 ELPARTPSEFVGIVV
+414 DLPARTPSEFVGIVV
-429 QVGILLFAVVAA
+429 QIGIILFAVVAA

-451 AIVSGIVLVAGR
+451 AIVSGLVVIAGR

-481 FSLIASSGTRQ
+481 FNLIASSGTRQ
-492 ARLLGQTARIAIIAF
+492 ARLLGQSARIAVIIF
-507 VSALALQQMGIGSD
+507 VGALALQQMGIGSD

-543 LGGREIAADQIREW
+543 LGGRDIAADQIRDW

-568 L
+568 P

>member
-11 PTWAR
+11 PISGPLAALSDR
-16 IAAQSD
+16 I
-22 GLRPATLRIFAQ
+22 LAQ
-34 AQPANPLADAER
+34 AQPANPLAQAER
-46 GINNF
+46 GINNLF
-51 IQGSNLE
+51 QGSNIE
-58 NLIWAVGI
+58 NLLWAVGI
-66 LLIGLIVSALVS
+66 LLVGLIVSAVVS

-98 TGRPEGAG
+98 TGRPEAAG

-115 AAVFWIIFI
+115 TAVFWIIFV
-124 FFLVAFFNRLNLTAV
+124 FFLIAFFDRLNLTAV

-148 QIATFLPK
+148 QITGFLPK
-156 LAGALIWLGIAWVLA
+156 LAAALIWLGIAWVLA
-171 TVAKLAVSRVMRT
+171 TVAKMAISRVMRT

-197 APTERPLLLSDT
+197 ASSERPLLLSDT

-220 LFLPLILEA
+220 LFLPLILDSLEM
-229 LQLQQALLPVN
+229 QQALLPVN

-266 AQVVRRIVTNL
+266 AMVVRRIVTNL

-331 QPAIAMLNDILSA
+331 QPAVAMLNDILSA

-350 AALILAVAYILGRWV
+350 AALILALAYILGRWV

-372 LTGIGFNNVFSWLG
+372 LRGIGFNNVFSWLG
-386 VQPPKQPVRVMSPPV
+386 VQPKQPLRLTPSSS
-401 RPLDPEATILQEP
+401 DPDATILQEP
-414 ELPARTPSEFVGIVV
+414 EVPTRTPSEFVGIVV
-429 QVGILLFAVVAA
+429 QVGIMLFAVVAA
-441 TDVLR
+441 TDVLG

-507 VSALALQQMGIGSD
+507 VAALALQQMGIGSD

-568 L
+568 S

>member
-11 PTWAR
+11 PISGP
-16 IAAQSD
+16 IAALSD
-22 GLRPATLRIFAQ
+22 RILAQ
-34 AQPANPLADAER
+34 AQSGNPLTDAER

-66 LLIGLIVSALVS
+66 LLVGLIVSALVS

-106 SPQVEKWIS
+106 APQVEKWIS
-115 AAVFWIIFI
+115 SAVFWIIFI

-148 QIATFLPK
+148 QIANFLPK
-156 LAGALIWLGIAWVLA
+156 LAAALIWLGIAWVLA
-171 TVAKLAVSRVMRT
+171 TVAKMAVSRLMRT

-197 APTERPLLLSDT
+197 ASSERPLLLSDT

-266 AQVVRRIVTNL
+266 AMVVRRIVTNL
-277 LAAAGADSL
+277 LAAAGADGL

-331 QPAIAMLNDILSA
+331 QPAVAMLNDILLA

-372 LTGIGFNNVFSWLG
+372 LRGIGFNNVFSWLG
-386 VQPPKQPVRVMSPPV
+386 VQPKQPLRLTPSSI
-401 RPLDPEATILQEP
+401 DPDATLLQEP

-429 QVGILLFAVVAA
+429 QVGIMLFAVVAA
-441 TDVLR
+441 TDVLG

-492 ARLLGQTARIAIIAF
+492 ARLLGQAARIAIIAF
-507 VSALALQQMGIGSD
+507 VAALALQQMGIGSD

>member
-11 PTWAR
+11 PISGP
-16 IAAQSD
+16 IAALSD
-22 GLRPATLRIFAQ
+22 RILAQ
-34 AQPANPLADAER
+34 AQSGNPLTDAER

-51 IQGSNLE
+51 FQGANLE
-58 NLIWAVGI
+58 NLLWAVGI
-66 LLIGLIVSALVS
+66 LLVGLIVSALVS

-98 TGRPEGAG
+98 TGRPEGGAG
-106 SPQVEKWIS
+106 APQVEKWIS

-148 QIATFLPK
+148 QITGFLPR
-156 LAGALIWLGIAWVLA
+156 LAAALIWLGIAWVLA
-171 TVAKLAVSRVMRT
+171 TVAKMAVSRLMRT

-197 APTERPLLLSDT
+197 ASSERPLLLSDT

-266 AQVVRRIVTNL
+266 AMVVRRIVTNL
-277 LAAAGADSL
+277 LAAAGADGL

-331 QPAIAMLNDILSA
+331 QPAVAMLNDILSA

-350 AALILAVAYILGRWV
+350 AALILALAYILGRWV

-372 LTGIGFNNVFSWLG
+372 LRGIGFNNVFSWLG
-386 VQPPKQPVRVMSPPV
+386 VQPKQPLRLTPSSS
-401 RPLDPEATILQEP
+401 DPDATILQEP

-429 QVGILLFAVVAA
+429 QVGIMLFAVVAA
-441 TDVLR
+441 TDVLG

-507 VSALALQQMGIGSD
+507 VAALALQQMGIGSD

-568 L
+568 S

>member
-11 PTWAR
+11 PISGP
-16 IAAQSD
+16 IAALSD
-22 GLRPATLRIFAQ
+22 RILAQ
-34 AQPANPLADAER
+34 AQPGNALTDAER

-51 IQGSNLE
+51 IQGSNIE

-106 SPQVEKWIS
+106 APQVEKWIS
-115 AAVFWIIFI
+115 AAVFWIIFV
-124 FFLVAFFNRLNLTAV
+124 FFLIAFFNRLNLTAV

-148 QIATFLPK
+148 QITGFLPK

-171 TVAKLAVSRVMRT
+171 TVAKMAVSRAMRT

-197 APTERPLLLSDT
+197 VPSERPLLLSDT

-220 LFLPLILEA
+220 LFLPLILDSLEM
-229 LQLQQALLPVN
+229 QQALLPVN

-266 AQVVRRIVTNL
+266 AMVVRRIVTNL
-277 LAAAGADSL
+277 LAAAGADNL

-331 QPAIAMLNDILSA
+331 QPAIAMLNDILGA

-350 AALILAVAYILGRWV
+350 AALILALAYILGRWV

-386 VQPPKQPVRVMSPPV
+386 VQPPKQSLRLPPSSIN
-401 RPLDPEATILQEP
+401 PEATILQEP

-441 TDVLR
+441 TDVLQ

-463 VLSGLV
+463 VLAGLV

-492 ARLLGQTARIAIIAF
+492 ARLLGQAARIAIIAF

-543 LGGREIAADQIREW
+543 LGGREIAADQIREL

>member
-11 PTWAR
+11 PIPGP
-16 IAAQSD
+16 IAALSD
-22 GLRPATLRIFAQ
+22 RFLAQ
-34 AQPANPLADAER
+34 AQPGNALTDAER

-51 IQGSNLE
+51 LQGSNIE
-58 NLIWAVGI
+58 NLLWAVGI
-66 LLIGLIVSALVS
+66 LLVGLIVSALVS
-78 SVVGGLLKK
+78 SLVGGLLKK
-87 TTIDNRLAAWI
+87 STLDNRLAAWI

-106 SPQVEKWIS
+106 TPQVEKWIS
-115 AAVFWIIFI
+115 TAVFWIIFV
-124 FFLVAFFNRLNLTAV
+124 FFLIAFFNRLNLTAV

-148 QIATFLPK
+148 QITGFLPK

-171 TVAKLAVSRVMRT
+171 TVAKMAVSRAMRT

-189 RLNQEVGT
+189 RLNQEVGA
-197 APTERPLLLSDT
+197 APAERPLLLSDT

-220 LFLPLILEA
+220 LFLPLILDSLEM
-229 LQLQQALLPVN
+229 QQALLPVN

-251 KILEAVLIGFVGWLL
+251 KILEAALIGFVGWLL
-266 AQVVRRIVTNL
+266 AVVVRRIVTNL

-299 SLSWIVGTI
+299 SVSWIVGTI

-331 QPAIAMLNDILSA
+331 QPAVAMLNDILTA

-350 AALILAVAYILGRWV
+350 AAVILVLAYILGRWV

-386 VQPPKQPVRVMSPPV
+386 VQPPKQPLRLPGSSI
-401 RPLDPEATILQEP
+401 DPEATILQEP

-429 QVGILLFAVVAA
+429 QVTIVLFAVVAA
-441 TDVLR
+441 TDVLQ

-463 VLSGLV
+463 VLAGLV

-492 ARLLGQTARIAIIAF
+492 ARLLGQAARIAIIAF
-507 VSALALQQMGIGSD
+507 VGALALQQMGIGSD

-543 LGGREIAADQIREW
+543 LGGREIAADQIREL

>member
-11 PTWAR
+11 PISGP
-16 IAAQSD
+16 IAALSD
-22 GLRPATLRIFAQ
+22 RILAQ
-34 AQPANPLADAER
+34 AQPGNPLTDAER

-51 IQGSNLE
+51 LQGSNIE
-58 NLIWAVGI
+58 NLLWAVGI

-106 SPQVEKWIS
+106 TPQVEKWIS

-124 FFLVAFFNRLNLTAV
+124 FFLIAFFNRLNLTAV

-148 QIATFLPK
+148 QITGFLPK

-171 TVAKLAVSRVMRT
+171 TVAKMAVSRAMRA

-189 RLNQEVGT
+189 RLNQEVGA

-220 LFLPLILEA
+220 LFLPLILDSLEM
-229 LQLQQALLPVN
+229 QQALLPVN

-266 AQVVRRIVTNL
+266 AMVVRRIVTNL
-277 LAAAGADSL
+277 LAATGADGL

-331 QPAIAMLNDILSA
+331 QPAIAMLNTVLGA
-344 VPKIFT
+344 LPNIFT
-350 AALILAVAYILGRWV
+350 AALILGVAYFLGRWIS
-365 GDLVTNI
+365 DLVTNI

-386 VQPPKQPVRVMSPPV
+386 VQQPKQRLRLPPSSI
-401 RPLDPEATILQEP
+401 DPEATILQEP

-429 QVGILLFAVVAA
+429 QVGIMLFAVVAA

-463 VLSGLV
+463 VLAGLV

-543 LGGREIAADQIREW
+543 LGGREIAADQIREL

>member
-11 PTWAR
+11 QISGP
-16 IAAQSD
+16 IAALSD
-22 GLRPATLRIFAQ
+22 RILAQ
-34 AQPANPLADAER
+34 AQPANPLAQTQR

-51 IQGSNLE
+51 IQNSNLE
-58 NLIWAVGI
+58 NLLWAVGI

-98 TGRPEGAG
+98 TGRPEAAG

-115 AAVFWIIFI
+115 TAVFWIIFI
-124 FFLVAFFNRLNLTAV
+124 FFLIAFFDRLNLTAV

-148 QIATFLPK
+148 QITGFLPK
-156 LAGALIWLGIAWVLA
+156 LAAALIWLGIAWVLA
-171 TVAKLAVSRVMRT
+171 TVAKMAISRVMRT

-197 APTERPLLLSDT
+197 ASSERPLLLSDT

-220 LFLPLILEA
+220 LFLPLILDSLEM
-229 LQLQQALLPVN
+229 QQALLPVN

-245 ILAAIP
+245 ILAASP

-266 AQVVRRIVTNL
+266 AMVVRRIVTNL

-331 QPAIAMLNDILSA
+331 QPAVAMLNDILSA

-350 AALILAVAYILGRWV
+350 AALILALAYILGRWV

-372 LTGIGFNNVFSWLG
+372 LRGIGFNNVFSWLG
-386 VQPPKQPVRVMSPPV
+386 VQPKQRLRLTPSSS
-401 RPLDPEATILQEP
+401 DPDATILQEP
-414 ELPARTPSEFVGIVV
+414 EVPTRTPSEFVGIVV

-441 TDVLR
+441 TDVLG

-492 ARLLGQTARIAIIAF
+492 ARLLGQAARIAIIAF
-507 VSALALQQMGIGSD
+507 VAALALQQMGIGSD

-568 L
+568 

>member
-11 PTWAR
+11 PISGPIGALSDR
-16 IAAQSD
+16 I
-22 GLRPATLRIFAQ
+22 LAQ
-34 AQPANPLADAER
+34 AQPANPLVQTQR

-51 IQGSNLE
+51 IQNSNLE
-58 NLIWAVGI
+58 NLLWAVGI
-66 LLIGLIVSALVS
+66 LLVGLIVSAVVS

-98 TGRPEGAG
+98 TGRPEAAG

-115 AAVFWIIFI
+115 TAVFWIIFV
-124 FFLVAFFNRLNLTAV
+124 FFLIAFFDRLNLTAV

-148 QIATFLPK
+148 QITGFLPK
-156 LAGALIWLGIAWVLA
+156 LAAALIWLGIAWVLA
-171 TVAKLAVSRVMRT
+171 TVAKMAVSRVMRT

-197 APTERPLLLSDT
+197 ASSERPLLLSDT

-220 LFLPLILEA
+220 LFLPLILDSLEM
-229 LQLQQALLPVN
+229 QQALLPVN

-266 AQVVRRIVTNL
+266 AMVVRRIVTNL
-277 LAAAGADSL
+277 LAAAGADGL

-331 QPAIAMLNDILSA
+331 QPAVAMLNDILSA

-350 AALILAVAYILGRWV
+350 AALILALAYILGRWV

-372 LTGIGFNNVFSWLG
+372 LAGIGFNNVFSWLG
-386 VQPPKQPVRVMSPPV
+386 VQPKQPLRLTPTSS
-401 RPLDPEATILQEP
+401 DPDATILQEP
-414 ELPARTPSEFVGIVV
+414 EVPTRTPSEFVGIVV
-429 QVGILLFAVVAA
+429 QVGIMLFAVVAA
-441 TDVLR
+441 TDVLG

-451 AIVSGIVLVAGR
+451 AIISGIVLVAGR

-492 ARLLGQTARIAIIAF
+492 ARLLGQAARIAIIAF
-507 VSALALQQMGIGSD
+507 VAALALQQMGIATD

-568 L
+568 

>member
-11 PTWAR
+11 PTWTR
-16 IAAQSD
+16 IAVLSDRMLAQV
-22 GLRPATLRIFAQ
+22 
-34 AQPANPLADAER
+34 QPAPNPLADAER
-46 GINNF
+46 SINNIF
-51 IQGSNLE
+51 PGLA

-66 LLIGLIVSALVS
+66 LLIGLIVAALVS
-78 SVVGGLLKK
+78 SLIGGLLKK

-98 TGRPEGAG
+98 SGRPDGTDA
-106 SPQVEKWIS
+106 PQVEKWIS
-115 AAVFWIIFI
+115 TAVFWIIFI
-124 FFLVAFFNRLNLTAV
+124 FFLVAFFNQLQLTAV

-148 QIATFLPK
+148 QITGFLPK
-156 LAGALIWLGIAWVLA
+156 LGGALIWLGIAWVLA
-171 TVAKLAVSRVMRT
+171 TVAKLAVSRLMRT
-184 FSVDE
+184 FSLDE
-189 RLNQEVGT
+189 RLNQQVGT
-197 APTERPLLLSDT
+197 APSESPLLLSDT
-209 VANALYWFIFL
+209 LANALYWFIFL
-220 LFLPLILEA
+220 LFLPLILDSLEM
-229 LQLQQALLPVN
+229 QQALLPVN

-251 KILEAVLIGFVGWLL
+251 KILEALLIGFIGWLL
-266 AQVVRRIVTNL
+266 AMVVRRIVTNL

-292 SRTSGGQ
+292 SRTAGGQ
-299 SLSWIVGTI
+299 SLSWIVGTV

-331 QPAIAMLNDILSA
+331 LPAIAMLNSILGA
-344 VPKIFT
+344 LPNIFT
-350 AALILAVAYILGRWV
+350 AALILLAAYFVGRWI
-365 GDLVTNI
+365 GELVTNI

-386 VQPPKQPVRVMSPPV
+386 VQTKQPLKLPPATSMSD
-401 RPLDPEATILQEP
+401 DPDATVLQEP
-414 ELPARTPSEFVGIVV
+414 DIPARTPSEFVGILV
-429 QVGILLFAVVAA
+429 QVGIILFAVVAA

-451 AIVSGIVLVAGR
+451 AIVSGLVVIAGR
-463 VLSGLV
+463 VLSGLI

-481 FSLIASSGTRQ
+481 FNLIASSGTRQ
-492 ARLLGQTARIAIIAF
+492 ARLLGQSARIAVIIF
-507 VSALALQQMGIGSD
+507 VGALALQQMGIGSD

-543 LGGREIAADQIREW
+543 LGGRDIAADQIRDW

-568 L
+568 P

>member
-11 PTWAR
+11 PISGP
-16 IAAQSD
+16 IAALSD
-22 GLRPATLRIFAQ
+22 RILAQ
-34 AQPANPLADAER
+34 AQPANPLAQTQR

-51 IQGSNLE
+51 IQNSNLE
-58 NLIWAVGI
+58 NLLWAVGI
-66 LLIGLIVSALVS
+66 LLVGLIVSALVS

-98 TGRPEGAG
+98 TGRPEAAG

-115 AAVFWIIFI
+115 TAVFWIIFI
-124 FFLVAFFNRLNLTAV
+124 FFLIAFFDRLNLTAV

-148 QIATFLPK
+148 QITGFLPK
-156 LAGALIWLGIAWVLA
+156 LAAALIWLGIAWVLA
-171 TVAKLAVSRVMRT
+171 TVAKMAVSRVMRT

-197 APTERPLLLSDT
+197 ASSERPLLLSDT

-220 LFLPLILEA
+220 LFLPLILDSLEM
-229 LQLQQALLPVN
+229 QQALLPVN

-266 AQVVRRIVTNL
+266 AMVVRRIVTNL

-331 QPAIAMLNDILSA
+331 QPAVAMLNDILSA

-372 LTGIGFNNVFSWLG
+372 LRGIGFNNVFSWLG
-386 VQPPKQPVRVMSPPV
+386 VQPKQPLRLTPSSS
-401 RPLDPEATILQEP
+401 DPDATILQEP
-414 ELPARTPSEFVGIVV
+414 EVPSRTPSEFVGIVV

-441 TDVLR
+441 TDVLG

-492 ARLLGQTARIAIIAF
+492 ARLLGQAARIAIIAF
-507 VSALALQQMGIGSD
+507 VAALALQQMGIGSD

-568 L
+568 S

>member
-11 PTWAR
+11 PISGP
-16 IAAQSD
+16 IAALSD
-22 GLRPATLRIFAQ
+22 RILAQ
-34 AQPANPLADAER
+34 AQSGNPLADAER

-58 NLIWAVGI
+58 NLLWAVGI
-66 LLIGLIVSALVS
+66 LLVGLIVSALVS

-98 TGRPEGAG
+98 TGRPEGGPGA
-106 SPQVEKWIS
+106 PQVEKWIS

-148 QIATFLPK
+148 QIANFLPK
-156 LAGALIWLGIAWVLA
+156 LAAALIWLGIAWVLA
-171 TVAKLAVSRVMRT
+171 TVAKMAVSRVMRS

-189 RLNQEVGT
+189 RLNQEVGS
-197 APTERPLLLSDT
+197 ASSERPLLLSDT

-266 AQVVRRIVTNL
+266 AMVVRRIVTNL
-277 LAAAGADSL
+277 LAAAGADGL

-331 QPAIAMLNDILSA
+331 QPAVAMLNDILSA

-350 AALILAVAYILGRWV
+350 AALILALAYILGRWV

-372 LTGIGFNNVFSWLG
+372 LRGIGFNNVFSWLG
-386 VQPPKQPVRVMSPPV
+386 VQPKQPLRLTPSSS
-401 RPLDPEATILQEP
+401 DPDATILQEP
-414 ELPARTPSEFVGIVV
+414 EVPTRTPSEFVGIVV

-441 TDVLR
+441 TDVLG

-507 VSALALQQMGIGSD
+507 VAALALQQMGIGSD

-568 L
+568 P

>member
-463 VLSGLV
+463 VLSGLI

>member
-11 PTWAR
+11 P
-16 IAAQSD
+16 ISGPMVVLSD
-22 GLRPATLRIFAQ
+22 SLLAQ
-34 AQPANPLADAER
+34 APPPPNPLTDAES
-46 GINNF
+46 GISNF
-51 IQGSNLE
+51 IQGSNIE
-58 NLIWAVGI
+58 NLIWAIGI

-78 SVVGGLLKK
+78 SLVGGLLKK

-98 TGRPEGAG
+98 TGRAEGEGA
-106 SPQVEKWIS
+106 PQVEKWIS
-115 AAVFWIIFI
+115 AGVFWIIFI

-148 QIATFLPK
+148 QIAGALPK
-156 LAGALIWLGIAWVLA
+156 LAKALIFLGIAWVLA
-171 TVAKLAVSRVMRT
+171 TVAKLAVSRAMRT
-184 FSVDE
+184 FGVDE
-189 RLNQEVGT
+189 RLNQQVGT
-197 APTERPLLLSDT
+197 APSETPLLLSDT
-209 VANALYWFIFL
+209 LANALYWFIFL
-220 LFLPLILEA
+220 LFLPSVLES
-229 LQLQQALLPVN
+229 LELQQALLPVN

-266 AQVVRRIVTNL
+266 AQVVQRIVTNL

-292 SRTSGGQ
+292 SRSSGGQ
-299 SLSWIVGTI
+299 SLSWIIGTI

-331 QPAIAMLNDILSA
+331 LPAIGMLNTILGA
-344 VPKIFT
+344 LPNIFT
-350 AALILAVAYILGRWV
+350 AAIILAVAYILGRWI

-386 VQPPKQPVRVMSPPV
+386 MQSKQPLRLPSSSTDD
-401 RPLDPEATILQEP
+401 LDATVLQEP
-414 ELPARTPSEFVGIVV
+414 PARTPSEFVGIVV

-451 AIVSGIVLVAGR
+451 AIVSGIVLVAGK

-492 ARLLGQTARIAIIAF
+492 ARMLGQAARIAVIAF
-507 VSALALQQMGIGSD
+507 VGALALQQMGIGSD

-543 LGGREIAADQIREW
+543 LGGREIAADELRGW

-568 L
+568 S